1 LSPEGAPDVIL
12 ARVVGKAVSTL
23 KHRSLKGAR
32 LLVCEP
38 IGAASNDPV
47 LAMDQ
52 LGAHAGD
59 VVVLSSD
66 GIGAREM
73 VNDETSPARWWTM
86 CICDDAELVLSHMR

>member
-1 LSPEGAPDVIL
+1 MIL
-12 ARVVGKAVSTL
+12 ARVVGKAVSTV
-23 KHRSLKGAR
+23 KHRSLSGAR

-47 LAMDQ
+47 LKMDN

-66 GIGAREM
+66 GIYGREM
-73 VNDETSPARWWTM
+73 VNDETSPARWWAM
-86 CICDDAELVLSHMR
+86 CICDDPRKVLKDIA